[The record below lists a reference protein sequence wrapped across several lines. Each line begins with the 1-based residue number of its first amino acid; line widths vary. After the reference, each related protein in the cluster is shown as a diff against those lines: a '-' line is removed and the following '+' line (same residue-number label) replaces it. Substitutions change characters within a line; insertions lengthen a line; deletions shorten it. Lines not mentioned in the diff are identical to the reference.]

1 MRGCRRGREAELVRE
16 AVEPHGRQQQQ
27 QQRERDFRRCAT
39 DCGEGWAGGDAQQA
53 GENGD
58 GAGAEGEA
66 REGGGSG
73 RRERQKRSHV
83 VLEPAEFPE
92 PMSRD
97 PHVAIL
103 GGGMAGL
110 MCALGL
116 AERGI
121 RSTVFDTVREGFA
134 GGSVAVQ
141 EGSRAGSLG
150 LAAVSG
156 WQSRAGS
163 SLGLA
168 VSGWQQSRAEVLFS
182 AAVHVLRWPCCC
194 FPACDSFTASI
205 TQPHSTS
212 LHLSPSHSISLHL
225 TPPHSALNPT
235 PPRTTRWL
243 KEGALRV
250 WEEGRIGTLQAGGAF
265 SELPTPGGG
274 GSNGGEEAR
283 RLISP
288 RGMRAFC
295 EHVIADKVRATQ
307 HSTAPHSTAQ
317 HSTASF
323 PISTCNFQYWLLIA
337 DKVCVTDGMVSFQL
351 STLKSRDGRGNE
363 VSLQRSVFPPHVTPS
378 HHPLS
383 TGRGGG
389 GAASVWIGKMRPV
402 QGKSNLS
409 PCIHCISAPLSHPSP
424 SLSTTLHTG
433 EGGCGGSG
441 AAGVDSGDEAPSDH
455 PPPHSVFSPLSP
467 PSITPP
473 PPANQPPCLQVRE
486 GVVGVER
493 PVWIG
498 KMRARGGKWVVEE
511 TGRKAGEFDFVVIA
525 HNGGWVD
532 GWMVGWEGGW
542 MGGWMDGRV

>member
-141 EGSRAGSLG
+141 EGGKHGLGGRMATREVEVAGK
-150 LAAVSG
+150 
-156 WQSRAGS
+156 
-163 SLGLA
+163 
-168 VSGWQQSRAEVLFS
+168 
-182 AAVHVLRWPCCC
+182 
-194 FPACDSFTASI
+194 
-205 TQPHSTS
+205 
-212 LHLSPSHSISLHL
+212 LHLLDHAAQFFTVTDSRFQSYV
-225 TPPHSALNPT
+225 N
-235 PPRTTRWL
+235 RWL

-295 EHVIADKVRATQ
+295 EHVIADK
-307 HSTAPHSTAQ
+307 
-317 HSTASF
+317 
-323 PISTCNFQYWLLIA
+323 
-337 DKVCVTDGMVSFQL
+337 
-351 STLKSRDGRGNE
+351 
-363 VSLQRSVFPPHVTPS
+363 
-378 HHPLS
+378 
-383 TGRGGG
+383 
-389 GAASVWIGKMRPV
+389 
-402 QGKSNLS
+402 
-409 PCIHCISAPLSHPSP
+409 
-424 SLSTTLHTG
+424 
-433 EGGCGGSG
+433 
-441 AAGVDSGDEAPSDH
+441 
-455 PPPHSVFSPLSP
+455 
-467 PSITPP
+467 
-473 PPANQPPCLQVRE
+473 
-486 GVVGVER
+486 
-493 PVWIG
+493 
-498 KMRARGGKWVVEE
+498 
-511 TGRKAGEFDFVVIA
+511 
-525 HNGGWVD
+525 
-532 GWMVGWEGGW
+532 
-542 MGGWMDGRV
+542 